1 MICAVRRKGYIRE
14 QNYGFKKRENCPR
27 SHTENVRN
35 SARHV
40 CVGVRAISRNTNHSR
55 FPDTTGSLCRVD
67 DLILERLAAFIC
79 ILMRIPVTL
88 A

>member
-1 MICAVRRKGYIRE
+1 MLCAVRQRGYIRE
-14 QNYGFKKRENCPR
+14 QNYGFKKERIVSVHIQKMR
-27 SHTENVRN
+27 D

-40 CVGVRAISRNTNHSR
+40 CVRVQAISWNTNHRR